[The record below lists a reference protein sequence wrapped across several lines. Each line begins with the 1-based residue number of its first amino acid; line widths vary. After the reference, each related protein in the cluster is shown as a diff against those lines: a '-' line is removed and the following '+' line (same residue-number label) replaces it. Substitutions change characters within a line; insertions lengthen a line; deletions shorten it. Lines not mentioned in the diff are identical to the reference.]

1 MLIAHN
7 LSLSLIMEGGRPSDS
22 AAEDMAAD
30 IRKRGFHSPG
40 IAVHMRPDT
49 GVTDT
54 VILSRVA
61 IHYQPGMRQHRL
73 TIKEA
78 VGALAFS
85 FRP

>member
-1 MLIAHN
+1 
-7 LSLSLIMEGGRPSDS
+7 MEGGRPSDS

-54 VILSRVA
+54 VILSRVDL
-61 IHYQPGMRQHRL
+61 HY
-73 TIKEA
+73 
-78 VGALAFS
+78 
-85 FRP
+85 

>member
-1 MLIAHN
+1 
-7 LSLSLIMEGGRPSDS
+7 MEGGRPSDS

-30 IRKRGFHSPG
+30 IRKHGFHFPG
-40 IAVHMRPDT
+40 IAVPMSPNT
-49 GVTDT
+49 GVTDA

-61 IHYQPGMRQHRL
+61 LHYQPWMQQHQL
-73 TIKEA
+73 TLKET